1 MVMTERQ
8 LRLLENLKRWHKCTD
23 FIKDYYSHETNLGSF
38 GLGDEVDFDV
48 EQEKKNENS
57 GAW

>member
-1 MVMTERQ
+1 MTERQ